1 MDFDGFCPLW
11 SDFGGYPVLVGA
23 KSWQKFF
30 GWRCTGK
37 KDGDEW
43 LGTVK
48 DKINIYRLKIIK
60 NSEKF
65 VSRFWT
71 MGFAMNSVQKGY

>member
-1 MDFDGFCPLW
+1 M
-11 SDFGGYPVLVGA
+11 
-23 KSWQKFF
+23 FF
-30 GWRCTGK
+30 VSRFTEK
-37 KDGDEW
+37 NVGDEW

-71 MGFAMNSVQKGY
+71 IGFAVNTGFKATVASSSEK